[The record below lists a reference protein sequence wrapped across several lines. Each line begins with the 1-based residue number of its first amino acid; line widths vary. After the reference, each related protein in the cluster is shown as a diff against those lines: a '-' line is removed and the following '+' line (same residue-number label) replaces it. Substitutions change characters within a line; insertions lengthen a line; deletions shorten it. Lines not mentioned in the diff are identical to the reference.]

1 MKASAPDLI
10 TMAEPSLE
18 GNEIKYVTDCIKTNW
33 ISSKGKYVEKFE
45 KDFSRYCGMKYGVA
59 VSNGTTALHLALVAL
74 SIKEGD
80 EVIIPDLTFAATANA
95 VLYCGAKPVLVDVDE
110 KTWCLNANKLEKL
123 ITKKTRA
130 IIPVHLYGVPCNMD
144 ALRMIAKKNN
154 LFIIED
160 CAEAHGVEFKGK
172 KVGSFGDIS
181 CFSFYGNKIITTG
194 EGGMCLTNN
203 PLLAEKMRVLRDHGM
218 NKEKR
223 YWHDEVGYNYRLTN
237 IQAAIGVA
245 QLERVDEI
253 IKKRI
258 KINQMYTR
266 LLSQNKKVILPFGS
280 DNESA
285 FYWMY
290 SMVLKR
296 EAKISRDDLIK
307 LLSEQGIE
315 SRPFFFPLHR
325 MPPYFVK
332 DGDDT
337 YPTASK
343 LSDQGISLPSYTN
356 LDETKIKRIC
366 ETINQLLL

>member
-1 MKASAPDLI
+1 
-10 TMAEPSLE
+10 MAEPSLE
-18 GNEIKYVTDCIKTNW
+18 GNEIKYVTECIKTNW

-45 KDFSRYCGMKYGVA
+45 KDFSNYCGMKYGVA

-74 SIKEGD
+74 GITKDD
-80 EVIIPDLTFAATANA
+80 EVIVPDLTFAATANA

-110 KTWCLNANKLEKL
+110 KTWCIDTKKLDEV
-123 ITKKTRA
+123 ITKKTKA
-130 IIPVHLYGVPCNMD
+130 IIPVHLYGIPCDMD
-144 ALRMIAKKNN
+144 ALKNAAKKHN

-160 CAEAHGVEFKGK
+160 CAEAHGINYKDK

-245 QLERVDEI
+245 QLERINEI

-258 KINQMYTR
+258 KISQIYTKF
-266 LLSQNKKVILPFGS
+266 LSQNKKLILPWGS
-280 DNESA
+280 DNSGA

-290 SMVLKR
+290 SIVLKK
-296 EAKISRDDLIK
+296 EAKISRDVLINI
-307 LLSEQGIE
+307 LSEHGIE
-315 SRPFFFPLHR
+315 SRPFFFPLHK
-325 MPPYFVK
+325 MPPYFAANGEHK
-332 DGDDT
+332 YRNSST
-337 YPTASK
+337 
-343 LSDQGISLPSYTN
+343 LSNQGISLPSYTN
-356 LDETKIKRIC
+356 LGETKINRIG
-366 ETINQLLL
+366 ELINKSV